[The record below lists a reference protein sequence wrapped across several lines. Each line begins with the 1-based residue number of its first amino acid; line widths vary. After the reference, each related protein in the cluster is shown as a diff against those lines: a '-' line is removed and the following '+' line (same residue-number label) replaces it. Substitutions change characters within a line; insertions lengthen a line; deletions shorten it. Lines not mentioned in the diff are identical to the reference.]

1 MWGLLSKVDG
11 YQYYLQSTN
20 LDNQWPKVPYS
31 LETTQQIAKLAAG
44 STLITVF
51 ILILCKLIK

>member
-44 STLITVF
+44 
-51 ILILCKLIK
+51 